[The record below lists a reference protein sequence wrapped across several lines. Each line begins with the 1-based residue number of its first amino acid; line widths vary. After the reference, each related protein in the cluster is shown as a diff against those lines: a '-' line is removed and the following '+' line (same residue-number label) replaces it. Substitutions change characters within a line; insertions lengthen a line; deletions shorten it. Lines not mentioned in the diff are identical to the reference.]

1 MEKIITTTCSY
12 DCGARCLLKV
22 HLKDGMISRITSGN
36 IKGLN
41 ISACP
46 KGLAQK
52 DVVYN
57 PERILQPLKRT
68 GKRGEGK
75 FEVISWDEAL
85 DTVAGQLNKTI
96 KEYGTEYIYYLVNT
110 GSLSTLQNTRAAVNR
125 FFALLGKCTT
135 AWCNVSF
142 EGALQSSLATF
153 GTPYTGGTRD
163 NLLFSKL
170 LILWGWDPLVS
181 RFGSDTESM
190 LAKAKKSG
198 TKIISVD
205 PRKNRTCRYLA
216 DEWISIRPGTDAAM
230 LIAMAY
236 VMIDEGLYDRDFISK
251 YTEGFEE
258 FKSHVMGA
266 RDGIIKNPDWAQAIC
281 AVPSEKIAWL
291 ARQYAEN
298 KPAALITGWAPG
310 RSAAGEQFHRAA
322 SVLAAMTGNIGVK
335 GGFVSGGADFVG
347 MGLFKDKVPVPQAN
361 HNMIHKADFYDA
373 IINGKSKKYP
383 ADCRLLYITGCNL
396 LNQYLNLN
404 KGIQALLKP
413 DFIVLHELFL
423 TPTAKY
429 ADIILPVTHF
439 LERDDIGHPWLGGP
453 YLIYMN
459 KIVDN
464 LPGPKSD
471 LEILSELAPR
481 VGIKDYNINSDEG
494 WLKMLLDN
502 QPDFPDI
509 DTLKKE
515 GACKLKHDEAFVPF
529 KDQIEDI
536 NNNPF
541 PTPSGKIEIYSSRFE
556 QMNNPLIP
564 AIPKYIPFSEGAE
577 DAESNEKFPLQLI
590 TPHSMARVNSQF
602 VNVADLKKL
611 GDDSINISIEDANA
625 RNIKDSDNVFVFND
639 RGRIFVKAKVTR
651 DIMPGVVS
659 LDQGIWYDPDADGT
673 DKGGCVNVLSL
684 DAASPAGAFTSNTCL
699 VQIKKAGRTNS
710 KNEAAGQ

>member
-22 HLKDGMISRITSGN
+22 HLKDGMISRITSGKV
-36 IKGLN
+36 KGLD

-46 KGLAQK
+46 RGLAQK
-52 DVVYN
+52 DVVYS
-57 PERILQPLKRT
+57 PERIMQPLKRT
-68 GKRGEGK
+68 GKRGEGR
-75 FEVISWDEAL
+75 FEAISWDEAL
-85 DTVAGQLNKTI
+85 DTVAGQLKKII
-96 KEYGTEYIYYLVNT
+96 KEFGTESIYYLVNT

-125 FFALLGKCTT
+125 FFALLGKCST

-163 NLLFSKL
+163 TLLFSKL

-181 RFGSDTESM
+181 RFGSDTESI
-190 LAKAKKSG
+190 LAKVKKSG
-198 TKIISVD
+198 IKIISVD
-205 PRKNRTCRYLA
+205 PKKNRSCRNLS

-236 VMIDEGLYDRDFISK
+236 VMIDEGLYDKDFISK
-251 YTEGFEE
+251 YTEGFEA
-258 FKSHVMGA
+258 FKSYVTGA
-266 RDGIIKNPDWAQAIC
+266 EDGIIKNPGWAQPIC
-281 AVPSEKIAWL
+281 GVSAEKIAWL
-291 ARQYAEN
+291 ARQYAQN

-322 SVLAAMTGNIGVK
+322 SVLASMTGNIGVK
-335 GGFVSGGADFVG
+335 GGFVSGGADLVG
-347 MGLFKDKVPVPQAN
+347 MGLFKEKVPVPQSN

-373 IINGKSKKYP
+373 IINGTSKKYP

-404 KGIQALLKP
+404 KGIQALSKP
-413 DFIVLHELFL
+413 DFTVLHELFL

-453 YLIYMN
+453 YLIFMN
-459 KIVDN
+459 KAVDN

-471 LEILSELAPR
+471 FEILSELAPK
-481 VGIKDYNINSDEG
+481 VGIKDYNNNPDEE
-494 WLKMLLDN
+494 WLKVIMDN
-502 QPDFPDI
+502 EPDFPDI
-509 DTLKKE
+509 NTLKKD
-515 GACKLKHDEAFVPF
+515 GVYKIRHDGPF
-529 KDQIEDI
+529 IPFAEQIKDIK
-536 NNNPF
+536 NNPF

-556 QMNNPLIP
+556 QMDNPLIP

-577 DAESNEKFPLQLI
+577 DADSNGNFPLQLI
-590 TPHSMARVNSQF
+590 TPHSRARANSQF
-602 VNVADLKKL
+602 INVKDLKKL
-611 GDDSINISIEDANA
+611 QDDDIYINVKDAEA
-625 RNIKDSDNVFVFND
+625 RDIKNSDGVFVFND

-651 DIMPGVVS
+651 DIMAGVVS
-659 LDQGIWYDPDADGT
+659 LDQGQWYNPDRGGT
-673 DKGGCVNVLSL
+673 DIGGCVNVLSR
-684 DAASPAGAFTSNTCL
+684 DKASPAGAFTSNTCL
-699 VQIKKAGRTNS
+699 VQVEKASGSKKSVAG
-710 KNEAAGQ
+710 

>member
-36 IKGLN
+36 VKGLG

-52 DVVYN
+52 DVVYS
-57 PERILQPLKRT
+57 PERIMQPLKRT
-68 GKRGEGK
+68 GKRGEGR
-75 FEVISWDEAL
+75 FEAISWDEAL
-85 DTVAGQLNKTI
+85 DTIAGQLKKTI
-96 KEYGTEYIYYLVNT
+96 KEFGTESIYYLVNT

-181 RFGSDTESM
+181 RFGSDTESI

-198 TKIISVD
+198 LKIISVD
-205 PRKNRTCRYLA
+205 PKKNRSCRYLS

-236 VMIDEGLYDRDFISK
+236 VMIDEGLYDKDFIIK
-251 YTEGFEE
+251 YTDGFEA
-258 FKSHVMGA
+258 FKSYVMGA
-266 RDGIIKNPDWAQAIC
+266 EDSILKNPVWAQLIC
-281 AVPSEKIAWL
+281 GVPAETIAWL
-291 ARQYAEN
+291 ARQYAQS

-347 MGLFKDKVPVPQAN
+347 LGLFNEKVPVGQSN
-361 HNMIHKADFYDA
+361 HNIIHKADFYDA
-373 IINGKSKKYP
+373 IINGTLKKYP

-453 YLIYMN
+453 YLIFMN
-459 KIVDN
+459 KVVDN
-464 LPGPKSD
+464 LNGPKSD
-471 LEILSELAPR
+471 FEILSELAPK
-481 VGIKDYNINSDEG
+481 VGIKDYNNNSDEE
-494 WLKMLLDN
+494 WLKVIMDN
-502 QPDFPDI
+502 EPDFPDI
-509 DTLKKE
+509 NTLKKD
-515 GACKLKHDEAFVPF
+515 GVYKIKHDRPFIPF
-529 KDQIEDI
+529 KEQIKDI
-536 NNNPF
+536 KNNPF

-564 AIPKYIPFSEGAE
+564 AIPKYIPFSEGVE
-577 DAESNEKFPLQLI
+577 DAESNGNFPLQLI
-590 TPHSMARVNSQF
+590 TPHSRARVNSQF
-602 VNVADLKKL
+602 VNVKGLKKL
-611 GDDSINISIEDANA
+611 EDDNIYISIKDAQA
-625 RNIKDSDNVFVFND
+625 RDINNSDNVFVFND

-659 LDQGIWYDPDADGT
+659 LDQGQWYNPDEGGT
-673 DKGGCVNVLSL
+673 DIGGCVNVLSS
-684 DAASPAGAFTSNTCL
+684 DKASPAGAFTSNTCL
-699 VQIKKAGRTNS
+699 VQVEKAAPGSKKTTAL
-710 KNEAAGQ
+710 